1 MLSSG
6 QGRADRATCRLSAVC
21 RAVALS
27 RPSGAPGSEYHSE
40 SRWMQ
45 RLFTGNVWEVDNR
58 GTQSLAAKGVGMMA
72 SRRRLGRVRACRPP
86 GSARKQAVAGRQP
99 CDLVELHAAPVG
111 TAVQLYS

>member
-1 MLSSG
+1 
-6 QGRADRATCRLSAVC
+6 
-21 RAVALS
+21 
-27 RPSGAPGSEYHSE
+27 
-40 SRWMQ
+40 MQ